1 MASDGPPPPR
11 IWADKNPVAAKRL
24 VAARKGIEA
33 LSEETGIPGE
43 NLLTP
48 DHLRRVCWEPPAT
61 LTEAALA
68 EHLGELGARSWQR
81 TLMVPLLLE
90 AFVSEPQ

>member
-1 MASDGPPPPR
+1 
-11 IWADKNPVAAKRL
+11 